1 MTRSSRLDRPIA
13 KPGLTLRRHPLR
25 MKYDKMAKPIFYD
38 PLQARWKRVRRVFDA
53 LALTISLLVVFFLY
67 SALRSEP
74 LPDLSFGAEK
84 RPYHALKE
92 DEKARAREKR
102 RLATLARIGHRRKSR
117 KTPSQITLNS
127 EEGVRAAFYVAWDAA
142 SFSSLREYARQ
153 IDLLFPTWL
162 QVLSPDG
169 HLQAVDAETNTLFD
183 VIHGQSVHPVDHQV
197 MPFLN
202 AEDTNM
208 EVFPVVQNFDGTDFS
223 PAVADFLNNPD
234 ARSRFRQ
241 EIALFLA
248 SDRYRGLMIDFESF
262 PKKGQPGYVAL
273 LNELSSDLHAKDM
286 KLYVSVQVRNS
297 DYDYAAIS
305 AAVDG
310 VVIMNYDEHFP
321 GGTPGPV
328 ASQDWFADN
337 LNAAVKEIPKDKL
350 ICAIGNYGYDWV
362 ERNKKGKLPPGTSDH
377 SVSVQE
383 AWIGARDAEEDID
396 YDGDA
401 LNPHFSYLDDDNRHH
416 YVWFLDAVTAVNQ
429 MRAAQT
435 VGIQTFALWRL
446 GSEDRSLWRVWD
458 VPGEGNAPDRL
469 KDVPPGQDVDMEG
482 NGEILHIEARPT
494 NGTRE
499 LSIDKDTGLIDD
511 ETLTSLPEPYR
522 VARYGASKNQLAMTF
537 DDGPDPEWTPKILDV
552 LNREHVPGTF
562 FLIGIQAE
570 KFGGLTKRIFEEG
583 HEIGNHTFTHPD
595 ISSIGSR
602 YMKIELNLTEQL
614 FASQLGVRPLMFRP
628 PYSVDAEP
636 DTEDQV
642 KPLELTQSMGYITI
656 GNKLDTRDWSDE
668 PPLSPKQIAD
678 EVLDH
683 LPPCKPNDT
692 RCGNIILMHDG
703 GGNRQRTV
711 LALPLIIE
719 GARARGFEFVPV
731 YQLMGKTKAAVMPPL
746 PTNELWASRL
756 NGVSFWLFSASIVA
770 ITVIFFLGDVLM
782 TGRLISVG
790 MLAVY
795 DRLRS
800 HVYGTPEQIALYKP
814 KVAVLIPAYNEEKV
828 IERTVQGAL
837 DSDYPNLL
845 VIVIDDGSKD
855 RTLEVTRRAFAPE
868 EAAGKILILTK
879 PNGGKAEALN
889 YGLEHIGDAE
899 LFVGIDADT
908 IIAPDA
914 IARMVP
920 HFLNPQVGAIAG
932 NAKVGNRVNLWTRWQ
947 ALEYITSQN
956 FERRA
961 LNTLGA
967 VSVVPGAI
975 GAWRVSAVRE
985 AGAFHGDTVAEDA
998 DLTMALLR
1006 NGYRVEYEDRAL
1018 AFTEA
1023 PTGAKTLMR
1032 QRFRWSF
1039 GILQAV
1045 WKHSSVFARKGA
1057 LGFVALPNILIFQIL
1072 LPVVSPFIDIMFVVG
1087 TLWYFLQKYF
1097 HPESTDPASFQR
1109 LLVFFVV
1116 FLVIDFLASALAF
1129 ALERRQ
1135 PESREDIWLLS
1146 QVWLQRFAY
1155 RQVFSI
1161 VLFKTLKRALTGRPF
1176 AWDKLDRTAAVKYK
1190 PVERRDSVNV

>member
-1 MTRSSRLDRPIA
+1 
-13 KPGLTLRRHPLR
+13 
-25 MKYDKMAKPIFYD
+25 MAKQIFHD
-38 PLQARWKRVRRVFDA
+38 PLQARWKRVRRVFDIAA
-53 LALTISLLVVFFLY
+53 LALSLLLIFFLY

-74 LPDLSFGAEK
+74 LPDLSWGAEK

-92 DEKARAREKR
+92 DEKLRAREKR
-102 RLATLARIGHRRKSR
+102 RLATIARVGHRHKSK

-127 EEGVRAAFYVAWDAA
+127 EEGVRSAFYVSWDPA

-162 QVLSPDG
+162 QVLSADG
-169 HLQAVDAETNTLFD
+169 HLQAVDPETNDMFD
-183 VIHGQSVHPVDHQV
+183 VVHGQSVHPVDNQV
-197 MPFLN
+197 MPFLKT
-202 AEDTNM
+202 EDTNM
-208 EVFPVVQNFDGTDFS
+208 DVFPVVQNFDGTDFV
-223 PAVADFLNNPD
+223 PAVADFLSDPE
-234 ARSRFRQ
+234 ARARFRS
-241 EIALFLA
+241 EVALFLA
-248 SDRYRGLMIDFESF
+248 TDHYRGLMVDFESF
-262 PKKGQPGYVAL
+262 PKRGQPGYVAL
-273 LNELSSDLHAKDM
+273 LNELSSDLHAKGM

-297 DYDYAAIS
+297 DYDYPAIS
-305 AAVDG
+305 KAVDG

-321 GGTPGPV
+321 GGKPGPV
-328 ASQDWFADN
+328 ASQDWFTAN
-337 LNAAVKEIPKDKL
+337 LNAALKEIPKEKL

-362 ERNKKGKLPPGTSDH
+362 ERTKQGKLAPGTGDK

-383 AWIGARDAEEDID
+383 AWIGSRDSEEDID

-401 LNPHFSYLDDDNRHH
+401 LNPHFTYLDDDNRHH
-416 YVWFLDAVTAVNQ
+416 DIWFLDAVTALNQ
-429 MRAAQT
+429 MRAAQS

-446 GSEDRSLWRVWD
+446 GSEDRALWRVWD
-458 VPGEGNAPDRL
+458 VPGEAGAPDRL

-482 NGEILHIEARPT
+482 NGEILHIEAKPAD
-494 NGTRE
+494 GERE
-499 LSIDKDTGLIDD
+499 ISIDKDTGLIDD
-511 ETLTSLPEPYR
+511 ETFKTLPEPYR

-537 DDGPDPEWTPKILDV
+537 DDGPDPEWTPKILDI
-552 LNREHVPGTF
+552 LKREKVPGTF

-570 KFGGLTKRIFEEG
+570 KFGGLAKRIYQEG

-602 YMKIELNLTEQL
+602 YMKVELNLTEQL
-614 FASQLGVRPLMFRP
+614 FASQLGIRTILFRP

-642 KPLELTQSMGYITI
+642 RPLELTQSMGYITI
-656 GNKLDTRDWSDE
+656 GNKIDTKDWNDD
-668 PPLSPKQIAD
+668 PPLTPQEIAD
-678 EVLDH
+678 EVLNH
-683 LPPCKPNDT
+683 LPPCKANDT
-692 RCGNIILMHDG
+692 RCGNIILLHDG

-719 GARARGFEFVPV
+719 GARARGFQFVPV
-731 YQLMGKTKAAVMPPL
+731 YQLMGKTKADVMPPL
-746 PTNELWASRL
+746 PTNQRWAARL
-756 NGVSFWLFSASIVA
+756 NGISFWLFSATILM
-770 ITVIFFLGDVLM
+770 ITVVFFLGDILM
-782 TGRLISVG
+782 TGRLVSIG
-790 MLAVY
+790 ILAIY

-800 HVYGTPEQIALYKP
+800 HVYGTPEQIAAYKP
-814 KVAVLIPAYNEEKV
+814 KVAVLIPSYNEEKV

-837 DSDYPNLL
+837 DSDYPNLR

-855 RTLEVTRRAFAPE
+855 RTLEVTRRAFAGE
-868 EAAGKILILTK
+868 EAAGKVLILTK
-879 PNGGKAEALN
+879 ANGGKAEALN

-914 IARMVP
+914 ISRMVP
-920 HFLNPQVGAIAG
+920 HFLNPNVAAIAG

-961 LNTLGA
+961 LNTMGA

-975 GAWRVSAVRE
+975 GAWRVSTVRE
-985 AGAFHGDTVAEDA
+985 AGGYQVDTVAEDA

-1006 NGYRVEYEDRAL
+1006 NGHRVEYEDLAL

-1023 PTGAKTLMR
+1023 PTSANALMR

-1039 GILQAV
+1039 GILQAIF
-1045 WKHSSVFARKGA
+1045 KHRDVVARKGV
-1057 LGFVALPNILIFQIL
+1057 LGWIALPNILIFQIL
-1072 LPVVSPFIDIMFVVG
+1072 LPLVSPFIDVMFAVG
-1087 TLWYFLQKYF
+1087 TIWYFVQKYF

-1109 LLVFFVV
+1109 LLIFFGA

-1135 PESREDIWLLS
+1135 PEAREDGWLLS

-1155 RQVFSI
+1155 RQVFSL
-1161 VLFKTLKRALTGRPF
+1161 VLFRTLKRALTGRPF
-1176 AWDKLDRTAAVKYK
+1176 AWDKLDRTAAVKYV
-1190 PVERRDSVNV
+1190 PAERRDSVKV